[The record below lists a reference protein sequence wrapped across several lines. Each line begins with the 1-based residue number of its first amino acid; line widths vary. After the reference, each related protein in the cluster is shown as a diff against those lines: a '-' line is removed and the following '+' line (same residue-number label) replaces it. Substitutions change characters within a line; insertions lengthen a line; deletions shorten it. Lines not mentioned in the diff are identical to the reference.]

1 LARTGTVVEVVVV
14 LVTTAGSVVE
24 LSPTVVEVVV
34 DVVELVV
41 VVFEAVSPANKN
53 RRKKTSAPT
62 PTIARIM
69 ITRSR

>member
-53 RRKKTSAPT
+53 RS
-62 PTIARIM
+62 
-69 ITRSR
+69 